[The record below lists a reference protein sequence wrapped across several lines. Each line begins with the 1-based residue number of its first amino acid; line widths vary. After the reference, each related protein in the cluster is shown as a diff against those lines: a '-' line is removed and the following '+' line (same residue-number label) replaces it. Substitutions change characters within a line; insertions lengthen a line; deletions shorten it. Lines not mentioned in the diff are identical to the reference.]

1 MFQEENTRNTSNR
14 ALFVQFFPFAT
25 EVVIVGESDTQA
37 AAEDIDVL
45 AVPPPAGNILAAAVR
60 DMIPAAAVRDMIPAA
75 AQDTILVLGQ
85 DTPAAEEDIDVLAVP
100 PPAGNIPAVAVL
112 DTMMAAV
119 RDTIP
124 SAAHDTM
131 LAAEQDTMLAA
142 VQDTT
147 LVAAQD
153 TMLAAAQDNQ

>member
-25 EVVIVGESDTQA
+25 EVVIVGESDT
-37 AAEDIDVL
+37 
-45 AVPPPAGNILAAAVR
+45 
-60 DMIPAAAVRDMIPAA
+60 PAAA
-75 AQDTILVLGQ
+75 
-85 DTPAAEEDIDVLAVP
+85 EDIDVLAVP

-131 LAAEQDTMLAA
+131 LAAEQGTMLAA

-153 TMLAAAQDNQ
+153 TMLAAAQDTMLAAAQDNQ